1 MSESAWSLQLW
12 TTRLDWG
19 ELSHGLRVYWGA
31 TTPLMVKVLKGFSPV
46 PEAFPVNTIQVTQ
59 GLWSYTLSQTHGPRT
74 VKKKQP
80 AYSSPKGG
88 NKMCLSG
95 YLLFN

>member
-1 MSESAWSLQLW
+1 
-12 TTRLDWG
+12 
-19 ELSHGLRVYWGA
+19 
-31 TTPLMVKVLKGFSPV
+31 MVKVLKGFSPV

-59 GLWSYTLSQTHGPRT
+59 GLWSYRRSQTEEPST
-74 VKKKQP
+74 VKEKQP

-88 NKMCLSG
+88 NKMFLSG